1 MKRVYLIAA
10 AIIASAFASNAQTY
24 YQNNK
29 NPEILHHSERGEA
42 FRKEIFLPQVNGYN
56 VYKAD
61 LHTHTIHSDGDAT
74 VAFRVNEAWY
84 DGLDILAVTDHIEY
98 RSRERILVNYL
109 KNYLSEEHKKAVNWN
124 INDRKP
130 MTDDGILVDLNFSC
144 KEANRYAEKYGLL
157 IATEMRDATHA
168 DKVVEYAD
176 MVQVG
181 AKAMYDHGLL
191 TAAGQS
197 GKPVILKRGF
207 GSTLQELVNC
217 ADFIMS
223 CGNDQVILCE
233 RGIRSFETNTRF
245 TLDLCGVAWLKE
257 HCNLPI
263 ILDPSHAMGY
273 AYGIGDLARACTA
286 MGVDGLLIETHP
298 CPECAQSDAPQQLNH
313 QQFTE
318 MYASLKPI
326 AAAIGKTLV

>member
-1 MKRVYLIAA
+1 M
-10 AIIASAFASNAQTY
+10 IIHLPKNISRASAQAYASGVGALCLEKSDYFVLITNHTVKQLPASLA
-24 YQNNK
+24 
-29 NPEILHHSERGEA
+29 EIALAHWVFPTDMQLSS
-42 FRKEIFLPQVNGYN
+42 RKYMS
-56 VYKAD
+56 D
-61 LHTHTIHSDGDAT
+61 THRIAIGDAYVGGDGRNQLMIAGPCAIESREQIEQSCQMLKQQGIRVLRAGCYKPRT
-74 VAFRVNEAWY
+74 SPYTFRGLGE
-84 DGLDILAVTDHIEY
+84 DGLKLLAEM
-98 RSRERILVNYL
+98 R
-109 KNYLSEEHKKAVNWN
+109 
-124 INDRKP
+124 
-130 MTDDGILVDLNFSC
+130 
-144 KEANRYAEKYGLL
+144 EKYGLL

-176 MVQVG
+176 IVQVG

-223 CGNDQVILCE
+223 CGNEQVILCE

-313 QQFTE
+313 QQFAQ
-318 MYASLKPI
+318 MYASLRPI
-326 AAAIGKTLV
+326 AEAVGKNLV

>member
-1 MKRVYLIAA
+1 M
-10 AIIASAFASNAQTY
+10 IIHLP
-24 YQNNK
+24 K
-29 NPEILHHSERGEA
+29 NISHAYVQELADHVGALCLE
-42 FRKEIFLPQVNGYN
+42 
-56 VYKAD
+56 KAD
-61 LHTHTIHSDGDAT
+61 HFVLITNHTMKQLPATLESMALAHWTFNTDMQLSSREYHPETHRIAIGDTYIGGDGSNQLMIAGPCAIESREQIEQSCQMLIQQGIRVLRAGCYKPRT
-74 VAFRVNEAWY
+74 SPYTFRGLGE
-84 DGLDILAVTDHIEY
+84 DGLKLLAEM
-98 RSRERILVNYL
+98 R
-109 KNYLSEEHKKAVNWN
+109 
-124 INDRKP
+124 
-130 MTDDGILVDLNFSC
+130 
-144 KEANRYAEKYGLL
+144 EKYGLL

-176 MVQVG
+176 IVQVG

-197 GKPVILKRGF
+197 SKPVILKRGF

-245 TLDLCGVAWLKE
+245 TLDLCGVAWLKQ
-257 HCNLPI
+257 HCNLPV

-286 MGVDGLLIETHP
+286 MGIDGLLIETHP
-298 CPECAQSDAPQQLNH
+298 CPQCAQSDAPQQLDH
-313 QQFTE
+313 QQFGE
-318 MYASLKPI
+318 MYTSLKPI
-326 AAAIGKTLV
+326 AHAVGKTLV

>member
-1 MKRVYLIAA
+1 MIIHLPKNISYAYVQELADHVGALCLEEADHFVLITNHTVKQLPATLESMALAHWTFNTDMQLSSREYHPETHRIAIGDTYIGGDGSNQLMIAGPCAIESREQIEQSCQMLIQQGIRVLRAGCYKPRT
-10 AIIASAFASNAQTY
+10 SPYTF
-24 YQNNK
+24 
-29 NPEILHHSERGEA
+29 RGLGE
-42 FRKEIFLPQVNGYN
+42 
-56 VYKAD
+56 
-61 LHTHTIHSDGDAT
+61 
-74 VAFRVNEAWY
+74 
-84 DGLDILAVTDHIEY
+84 DGLKLLAEM
-98 RSRERILVNYL
+98 R
-109 KNYLSEEHKKAVNWN
+109 
-124 INDRKP
+124 
-130 MTDDGILVDLNFSC
+130 
-144 KEANRYAEKYGLL
+144 EKYGLL

-176 MVQVG
+176 IVQVG

-245 TLDLCGVAWLKE
+245 TLDLCGVAWLKQ
-257 HCNLPI
+257 HCNLPV

-286 MGVDGLLIETHP
+286 MGIDGLLIETHP
-298 CPECAQSDAPQQLNH
+298 CPQCAQSDAPQQLNH
-313 QQFTE
+313 QQFGE
-318 MYASLKPI
+318 MYTSLKPI
-326 AAAIGKTLV
+326 AQAVGKTLI

>member
-1 MKRVYLIAA
+1 MIIHLPKDITRTCAKEYAESIGALCLEKPDYFVLITNHSVKQLPSKLQNITVNHWIFDTDMQLSSRQYIADTHRIQIGDTYIGGDGSNQLMIAGPCAIESRDQIEQSCQMLKQQGIRVLRAGCYKPRT
-10 AIIASAFASNAQTY
+10 SPYTF
-24 YQNNK
+24 
-29 NPEILHHSERGEA
+29 RGLGE
-42 FRKEIFLPQVNGYN
+42 
-56 VYKAD
+56 
-61 LHTHTIHSDGDAT
+61 
-74 VAFRVNEAWY
+74 
-84 DGLDILAVTDHIEY
+84 DGLKLLAEMRD
-98 RSRERILVNYL
+98 
-109 KNYLSEEHKKAVNWN
+109 
-124 INDRKP
+124 
-130 MTDDGILVDLNFSC
+130 
-144 KEANRYAEKYGLL
+144 KYGLL

-176 MVQVG
+176 IVQVG

-257 HCNLPI
+257 HCNLPV

-318 MYASLKPI
+318 MYTSLKPI

>member
-1 MKRVYLIAA
+1 M
-10 AIIASAFASNAQTY
+10 IIHLP
-24 YQNNK
+24 K
-29 NPEILHHSERGEA
+29 NISYAYVQELADHVGALCLE
-42 FRKEIFLPQVNGYN
+42 
-56 VYKAD
+56 KAD
-61 LHTHTIHSDGDAT
+61 HFVLITNHTVKQLPATLESMALAHWTFNTDMQLSSREYHPETHRIAIGDTYIGGDGSNQLMIAGPCAIESREQIEQSCQMLIQQGIRVLRAGCYKPRT
-74 VAFRVNEAWY
+74 SPYTFRGLGE
-84 DGLDILAVTDHIEY
+84 DGLKLLAEM
-98 RSRERILVNYL
+98 R
-109 KNYLSEEHKKAVNWN
+109 
-124 INDRKP
+124 
-130 MTDDGILVDLNFSC
+130 
-144 KEANRYAEKYGLL
+144 EKYGLL

-168 DKVVEYAD
+168 DKVVGYAD
-176 MVQVG
+176 IVQIG

-245 TLDLCGVAWLKE
+245 TLDLCGVAWLKQ
-257 HCNLPI
+257 HCNLPV

-286 MGVDGLLIETHP
+286 MGIDGLLIETHP
-298 CPECAQSDAPQQLNH
+298 CPQCAQSDAPQQLNH
-313 QQFTE
+313 QQFGE
-318 MYASLKPI
+318 MYTSLKPI
-326 AAAIGKTLV
+326 AHAVGKTLI

>member
-1 MKRVYLIAA
+1 M
-10 AIIASAFASNAQTY
+10 IIHLPKNISRASAQAYASGVGALCLEKSDYFVLITNHTVKQLPASLA
-24 YQNNK
+24 
-29 NPEILHHSERGEA
+29 EIALEHWVFPTDMQLSS
-42 FRKEIFLPQVNGYN
+42 RKYMS
-56 VYKAD
+56 D
-61 LHTHTIHSDGDAT
+61 THRIAIGDAYVGGDGRNQLMIAGPCAIESREQIEQSCQMLKQQGIRVLRAGCYKPRT
-74 VAFRVNEAWY
+74 SPYTFRGLGE
-84 DGLDILAVTDHIEY
+84 DGLKLLAEM
-98 RSRERILVNYL
+98 R
-109 KNYLSEEHKKAVNWN
+109 
-124 INDRKP
+124 
-130 MTDDGILVDLNFSC
+130 
-144 KEANRYAEKYGLL
+144 EKYGLL

-176 MVQVG
+176 IVQVG
-181 AKAMYDHGLL
+181 TKAMYDHGLL

-273 AYGIGDLARACTA
+273 AYGIADLARACTA

-298 CPECAQSDAPQQLNH
+298 CPECAQSDAAQQLNH
-313 QQFTE
+313 RQFAE
-318 MYASLKPI
+318 MYGSLQPI
-326 AAAIGKTLV
+326 AAAVGKTLV

>member
-1 MKRVYLIAA
+1 MIIHLPTYVSRTRAQEYAKNIGALCLEKPEYCVLITNHTVKQLPAAFDFPTEHWIFDTDMQLSSRQYMLDTHRIQIGDTYIGGDGKNQLMIAGPCAIESREQIEQSCQMLKQQGIRVLRAGSYKPRT
-10 AIIASAFASNAQTY
+10 SPYTF
-24 YQNNK
+24 
-29 NPEILHHSERGEA
+29 RGLGE
-42 FRKEIFLPQVNGYN
+42 
-56 VYKAD
+56 
-61 LHTHTIHSDGDAT
+61 
-74 VAFRVNEAWY
+74 
-84 DGLDILAVTDHIEY
+84 DGLKLLAEM
-98 RSRERILVNYL
+98 R
-109 KNYLSEEHKKAVNWN
+109 
-124 INDRKP
+124 
-130 MTDDGILVDLNFSC
+130 
-144 KEANRYAEKYGLL
+144 EKYGLL

-176 MVQVG
+176 IVQVG

-223 CGNDQVILCE
+223 CGNENVILCE
-233 RGIRSFETNTRF
+233 RGIRSFETQTRF

-257 HCNLPI
+257 HCNLPV

-273 AYGIGDLARACTA
+273 AYGVADLARACTA

-298 CPECAQSDAPQQLNH
+298 TPCQAKSDAAQQLSH
-313 QQFTE
+313 EQFEE
-318 MYASLKPI
+318 MYKSIEPI
-326 AAAIGKTLV
+326 AKAVGKTLV

>member
-1 MKRVYLIAA
+1 MIIHLPKNTTRARAQEYADGIGALCLEKPEHFVLITNHSIKQLPDSLKHIALQHWTFDTDMQLSSRKYIAETHCITIGDTYIGGDGKNQLMIAGPCAVESREQIEQSCQMLKQQGIRVLRAGCYKPRT
-10 AIIASAFASNAQTY
+10 SPYTF
-24 YQNNK
+24 
-29 NPEILHHSERGEA
+29 RGLGE
-42 FRKEIFLPQVNGYN
+42 
-56 VYKAD
+56 
-61 LHTHTIHSDGDAT
+61 
-74 VAFRVNEAWY
+74 
-84 DGLDILAVTDHIEY
+84 DGLKLLAEMRD
-98 RSRERILVNYL
+98 
-109 KNYLSEEHKKAVNWN
+109 
-124 INDRKP
+124 
-130 MTDDGILVDLNFSC
+130 
-144 KEANRYAEKYGLL
+144 KYGLL

-176 MVQVG
+176 IVQVG

-197 GKPVILKRGF
+197 SKPVILKRGF

-245 TLDLCGVAWLKE
+245 TLDLCGVAWLKQ

-273 AYGIGDLARACTA
+273 AYGIADLARACTA
-286 MGVDGLLIETHP
+286 MGIDGLLIETHP
-298 CPECAQSDAPQQLNH
+298 NPALAQSDASQQLDH
-313 QQFTE
+313 QQFAD
-318 MYASLKPI
+318 MYASLQPI
-326 AAAIGKTLV
+326 AQAVGKTLV

>member
-1 MKRVYLIAA
+1 LEKPDYFVLITNHSVKQLPSKLQNIELNHWIFDTDMQLSSRQYIADTHRIQIGDTYIGGDGSNQLMIAGPCAIESRNQIEQSCQMLKQQGIRVLRAGCYKPRT
-10 AIIASAFASNAQTY
+10 SPYTF
-24 YQNNK
+24 
-29 NPEILHHSERGEA
+29 RGLGE
-42 FRKEIFLPQVNGYN
+42 
-56 VYKAD
+56 
-61 LHTHTIHSDGDAT
+61 
-74 VAFRVNEAWY
+74 
-84 DGLDILAVTDHIEY
+84 DGLKLLAEMRD
-98 RSRERILVNYL
+98 
-109 KNYLSEEHKKAVNWN
+109 
-124 INDRKP
+124 
-130 MTDDGILVDLNFSC
+130 
-144 KEANRYAEKYGLL
+144 KYGLL

-176 MVQVG
+176 IVQVC

-257 HCNLPI
+257 HCNLPV

-298 CPECAQSDAPQQLNH
+298 CPECAQSDAAQQLNH
-313 QQFTE
+313 QQFSE

>member
-1 MKRVYLIAA
+1 MVIHLPKTISLARAQGYADSMGALCLEKSSYFVIITNHTVKQVPAELQEIALEQWTFTTDMQLSSRQYIPDTHRIAIGDTYIGGDGKNQLMIAGPCAIESREQIEQSCQMLKQQGIRVLRAGCYKPRT
-10 AIIASAFASNAQTY
+10 SPYTF
-24 YQNNK
+24 
-29 NPEILHHSERGEA
+29 RGLGE
-42 FRKEIFLPQVNGYN
+42 
-56 VYKAD
+56 
-61 LHTHTIHSDGDAT
+61 
-74 VAFRVNEAWY
+74 
-84 DGLDILAVTDHIEY
+84 DGLKL
-98 RSRERILVNYL
+98 
-109 KNYLSEEHKKAVNWN
+109 LS
-124 INDRKP
+124 DMR
-130 MTDDGILVDLNFSC
+130 
-144 KEANRYAEKYGLL
+144 EKYGLL

-168 DKVVEYAD
+168 DKVIEYAD
-176 MVQVG
+176 IVQVG

-273 AYGIGDLARACTA
+273 AYGIGSLARACTA

-318 MYASLKPI
+318 MYTSLKPI

>member
-1 MKRVYLIAA
+1 MVIHLPKTISLARAQGYADSMGALCLEKSDYFV
-10 AIIASAFASNAQTY
+10 IITN
-24 YQNNK
+24 
-29 NPEILHHSERGEA
+29 
-42 FRKEIFLPQVNGYN
+42 
-56 VYKAD
+56 
-61 LHTHTIHSDGDAT
+61 HTIKQVPAELQDIALEQWTFTTDMQLSSRQYIPDTHRIAIGDTYIGGDGKNQLMIAGPCAIESREQIEQSCQMLKQQGIRVLRAGCYKPRT
-74 VAFRVNEAWY
+74 SPYTFRGLGE
-84 DGLDILAVTDHIEY
+84 DGLKL
-98 RSRERILVNYL
+98 
-109 KNYLSEEHKKAVNWN
+109 LS
-124 INDRKP
+124 DMR
-130 MTDDGILVDLNFSC
+130 
-144 KEANRYAEKYGLL
+144 EKYGLL

-168 DKVVEYAD
+168 DKVIEYAD
-176 MVQVG
+176 IVQVG

-273 AYGIGDLARACTA
+273 AYGIGSLARACTA

-318 MYASLKPI
+318 MYTSLKPI

>member
-1 MKRVYLIAA
+1 MVIHLPKDITRACAKEYADSVGALCLEKPDYFVLITNHAVKQLPYELQNIALNHWTFDTDMQLSSRQYMPDTHRIHIGDTYIGGDGINQLMIAGPCAIESREQIEQSCQMLMQQGIRVLRAGCYKPRT
-10 AIIASAFASNAQTY
+10 SPYTF
-24 YQNNK
+24 
-29 NPEILHHSERGEA
+29 RG
-42 FRKEIFLPQVNGYN
+42 V
-56 VYKAD
+56 
-61 LHTHTIHSDGDAT
+61 GD
-74 VAFRVNEAWY
+74 
-84 DGLDILAVTDHIEY
+84 DGLKLLAEMRD
-98 RSRERILVNYL
+98 
-109 KNYLSEEHKKAVNWN
+109 
-124 INDRKP
+124 
-130 MTDDGILVDLNFSC
+130 
-144 KEANRYAEKYGLL
+144 KYGLL

-313 QQFTE
+313 QQFSE

>member
-1 MKRVYLIAA
+1 M
-10 AIIASAFASNAQTY
+10 IIHLP
-24 YQNNK
+24 K
-29 NPEILHHSERGEA
+29 NISYAYVQELADHVGALCLE
-42 FRKEIFLPQVNGYN
+42 
-56 VYKAD
+56 KAD
-61 LHTHTIHSDGDAT
+61 HFVLITNHTVKQLPATLESMALAHWTFNTDMQLSSREYHPETHRIAIGDTYIGGDGSNQLMIAGPCAIESREQIEQSCQMLIQQGIRVLRAGCYKPRT
-74 VAFRVNEAWY
+74 SPYTFRGLGE
-84 DGLDILAVTDHIEY
+84 DGLKLLAEM
-98 RSRERILVNYL
+98 R
-109 KNYLSEEHKKAVNWN
+109 
-124 INDRKP
+124 
-130 MTDDGILVDLNFSC
+130 
-144 KEANRYAEKYGLL
+144 EKYGLL

-176 MVQVG
+176 IVQIG

-245 TLDLCGVAWLKE
+245 TLDLCGVAWLKQ
-257 HCNLPI
+257 HCNLPV

-286 MGVDGLLIETHP
+286 MGIDGLLIETHP
-298 CPECAQSDAPQQLNH
+298 CPQCAQSDAPQQLNH
-313 QQFTE
+313 QQFGE
-318 MYASLKPI
+318 MYTSLKPI
-326 AAAIGKTLV
+326 AHAVGKTLI

>member
-1 MKRVYLIAA
+1 MIIHLPKDISHAHAREYADSIGALCLEKPEHFVLVTNHSVKQIPTSLQNVAQASWTFDTDMQLSSRQYSSETHRITIGDTYIGGDQKNQIMIAGPCAIESREQIEQSCQMLKNQGIRVLRAGSYKPRT
-10 AIIASAFASNAQTY
+10 SPYTF
-24 YQNNK
+24 
-29 NPEILHHSERGEA
+29 RGLGE
-42 FRKEIFLPQVNGYN
+42 
-56 VYKAD
+56 
-61 LHTHTIHSDGDAT
+61 
-74 VAFRVNEAWY
+74 
-84 DGLDILAVTDHIEY
+84 DGLKLLAEM
-98 RSRERILVNYL
+98 R
-109 KNYLSEEHKKAVNWN
+109 
-124 INDRKP
+124 
-130 MTDDGILVDLNFSC
+130 
-144 KEANRYAEKYGLL
+144 EKYNLL

-176 MVQVG
+176 IVQVG

-197 GKPVILKRGF
+197 GKPIILKRGF

-273 AYGIGDLARACTA
+273 AYGIADLARACTA
-286 MGVDGLLIETHP
+286 MGIDGLLIETHP
-298 CPECAQSDAPQQLNH
+298 NPCQAQSDSAQQLDH
-313 QQFTE
+313 QQFAN
-318 MYASLKPI
+318 MYASLQPI
-326 AAAIGKTLV
+326 ATAVGKKLV

>member
-1 MKRVYLIAA
+1 MIIHLPKNISRARAMEYAESVGALCLEKSDCYALITNHTVKQLPTILQDIATNYWIFATDMQLSSRQYNSQTHRIEIGDTYIGGDGKNQLMIAGPCAVESREQIEQSCEMLKKLGIRVLRAGSYKPRT
-10 AIIASAFASNAQTY
+10 SPYTF
-24 YQNNK
+24 
-29 NPEILHHSERGEA
+29 RGLGE
-42 FRKEIFLPQVNGYN
+42 
-56 VYKAD
+56 
-61 LHTHTIHSDGDAT
+61 
-74 VAFRVNEAWY
+74 
-84 DGLDILAVTDHIEY
+84 DGLKLLAEMRD
-98 RSRERILVNYL
+98 
-109 KNYLSEEHKKAVNWN
+109 
-124 INDRKP
+124 
-130 MTDDGILVDLNFSC
+130 
-144 KEANRYAEKYGLL
+144 KYGVL

-168 DKVVEYAD
+168 DKVIEYAD
-176 MVQVG
+176 IVQVG

-313 QQFTE
+313 QQFAE
-318 MYASLKPI
+318 MYTSLQPI
-326 AAAIGKTLV
+326 AAAVGKNLV

>member
-1 MKRVYLIAA
+1 MIIHLPKNISHAYVQEFADHVGALCLEKNDCFVLITNHTVKQLPAELESMALAHWTFNTDMQLSSREYHPETHRIAIGDTYIGGDGSNQLMIAGPCAIESREQIEQSCQMLIQQGIRVLRAGCYKPRT
-10 AIIASAFASNAQTY
+10 SPYTF
-24 YQNNK
+24 
-29 NPEILHHSERGEA
+29 RGLGE
-42 FRKEIFLPQVNGYN
+42 
-56 VYKAD
+56 
-61 LHTHTIHSDGDAT
+61 
-74 VAFRVNEAWY
+74 
-84 DGLDILAVTDHIEY
+84 DGLKLLAEM
-98 RSRERILVNYL
+98 R
-109 KNYLSEEHKKAVNWN
+109 
-124 INDRKP
+124 
-130 MTDDGILVDLNFSC
+130 
-144 KEANRYAEKYGLL
+144 EKYGLL

-176 MVQVG
+176 IVQVG

-245 TLDLCGVAWLKE
+245 TLDLCGVAWLKQ

-286 MGVDGLLIETHP
+286 MGIDGLLIETHP
-298 CPECAQSDAPQQLNH
+298 CPQCAQSDAPQQLDH
-313 QQFTE
+313 QQFGE
-318 MYASLKPI
+318 MYTSLKPI
-326 AAAIGKTLV
+326 AQAVGKTLI

>member
-1 MKRVYLIAA
+1 MIIHLPKDITRTCAKEYAESIGALCLEKPDYFVLITNHSVKQLPSKLQNITLNHWIFDTDMQLSSRQYIADTHRIQIGDTYIGGDGSNQLMIAGPCAIESRDQIEQSCQMLKQQGIRVLRAGCYKPRT
-10 AIIASAFASNAQTY
+10 SPYTF
-24 YQNNK
+24 
-29 NPEILHHSERGEA
+29 RGLGE
-42 FRKEIFLPQVNGYN
+42 
-56 VYKAD
+56 
-61 LHTHTIHSDGDAT
+61 
-74 VAFRVNEAWY
+74 
-84 DGLDILAVTDHIEY
+84 DGLKLLAEMRD
-98 RSRERILVNYL
+98 
-109 KNYLSEEHKKAVNWN
+109 
-124 INDRKP
+124 
-130 MTDDGILVDLNFSC
+130 
-144 KEANRYAEKYGLL
+144 KYGLL